1 MLPLT
6 FLKPISVSVSDPVWS
21 ARSGS
26 RRAKMWPN
34 KIEEEI
40 HVLNCWMFSVEGWEA
55 LSCSFDVLHG
65 GPEARDN

>member
-1 MLPLT
+1 
-6 FLKPISVSVSDPVWS
+6 
-21 ARSGS
+21 
-26 RRAKMWPN
+26 MWPN